1 MLTTRVFEFSTGQF
15 LFAKQ
20 EPFRIG
26 VSDDLPAIPALP
38 ETLLVMEL
46 QLHNQAIDLRA
57 VSEAVL
63 ADLGA
68 TIQILR
74 LAGRERGDRG
84 DASIRIEDCIAELGL
99 EACLNAAASG
109 TFSKGA
115 LDQPVHDMW
124 AHAREIAQA
133 CWLIADEAQGI
144 IHPYEAYLAGLLHG
158 MGSLP
163 GFLGWSKNGLGPDEQ
178 LNAIRMAERWRFPAT
193 LTDFFTEVK
202 IPGKNPQLSKIV
214 ADAHQLIGDASAQ
227 CPVLDSAVP
236 TRTQTRTWTIK

>member
-1 MLTTRVFEFSTGQF
+1 MLTTRVFEFPSGQF

-26 VSDDLPAIPALP
+26 ACDDLPAVPALP
-38 ETLLVMEL
+38 ETLLAMEL

-57 VSEAVL
+57 VSEAVR

-74 LAGRERGDRG
+74 LAGRERGDYG

-99 EACLNAAASG
+99 EACLTAASSG
-109 TFSKGA
+109 TFAKGA
-115 LDQPVHDMW
+115 LDRPVLEMW

-133 CWLIADEAQGI
+133 CWLLADEAQGI
-144 IHPYEAYLAGLLHG
+144 IHPYEAYLAGLLHS

-163 GFLGWSKNGLGPDEQ
+163 RFLRWSKNGLGSDEQ
-178 LNAIRMAERWRFPAT
+178 LNAMRMAERWRFPAA
-193 LTDFFTEVK
+193 LADFFTEVK

-214 ADAHQLIGDASAQ
+214 ADAHQLIGDNSAP
-227 CPVLDSAVP
+227 CPMLDSSALPRVS
-236 TRTQTRTWTIK
+236 WTIK